1 MKGSLNYIRFHEVC
15 KPILSGNV
23 EKTDGKGKA
32 SFQNFMIQRGP
43 EASYTLKYKVKINK
57 YIDLLSDS
65 FEFYAASEVNEI
77 ESLND
82 SPYISYEFLN
92 KPLSIQPSV
101 KLLDINGAP
110 IVNKTIIAFSWVEPR
125 FINFEGMKNSPT
137 NNKYYELENYLSEPS
152 DENGVANFTSLTII
166 GSAERLA
173 YIHFYCEGKT
183 ALWTDRFDKSSY
195 SIVLPPRALF
205 PVVLNATAFEVEIVD
220 DYDDFTVKEGEKI
233 NPRYEIR
240 AKEINKDGL
249 TGGPKEGVM
258 CFAVLYKSN
267 QCQHPKG
274 YINALPNHPM
284 KYIERPIAAKYSN
297 DMDNP
302 TSQNK
307 IIEEYYLT
315 DKAGVAIFEDLR
327 ISQSGPSGNY
337 TLQFNCAQEQV
348 VAEHHLEVTTSIE
361 PENIKFAEK
370 IPPQVVVGDPE
381 NSADFDMTL
390 LIEVNDEFKNGV
402 PGKYPSKIYANAS
415 LPKHQNDIEVIMAE
429 EIPLFTPSQL
439 DGVMTIPLKVIK
451 LTEDINAT
459 IILEIDGIE
468 INTTEIEFMVSPSI
482 DLDAITK
489 IEFTKYPDPEKPL
502 VMKENF
508 DVKVQLFNIQGK
520 GITAEK
526 YFYFLDIY
534 FNVFGEV
541 DLPYGFVNKT
551 CDQSPRI
558 SGSTVEFRN
567 CHYVRAA
574 TGHYDLRVYVTTE
587 NNKDNIIFKSGFIK
601 TYITNLIDIIGIQDV
616 VEKDKFK
623 YEDHIPLSNTKYDYN
638 KRLLSP
644 YIADKSVI
652 NDTLIMDS
660 PYILVYFVF
669 SYQTNSPLANTEI
682 DMLGVDVNEYPPI
695 MQAMGGPMGRV
706 RNYFEY
712 KFYKGSKTD
721 ENGLLFLEVKIKHGG
736 IGRYVVAFDFGNC
749 ISIPGG
755 FGTDN
760 PIQSIEIDSEPYN
773 YEKEKY
779 LTGKSFDHK
788 ARVRVKVETGKS
800 AEGYVVIAHP
810 VAVSNS
816 LITTDI
822 FPQSFV
828 DLESEENYLAWIT
841 VLQDGSYAITNSK
854 GIATFDS
861 LTVWDVTGDEATTK
875 FQFGVGD
882 HYKGMHLVTNTTDEN
897 YTFVPSMSFEMV
909 KQPNKFISAYTF
921 INPYPV
927 VRVKSMIK
935 DRPFYLINMRL
946 TEIFNEPI
954 NDNDIADAT
963 NKYISGAV

>member
-1 MKGSLNYIRFHEVC
+1 MY
-15 KPILSGNV
+15 
-23 EKTDGKGKA
+23 
-32 SFQNFMIQRGP
+32 
-43 EASYTLKYKVKINK
+43 
-57 YIDLLSDS
+57 
-65 FEFYAASEVNEI
+65 
-77 ESLND
+77 
-82 SPYISYEFLN
+82 
-92 KPLSIQPSV
+92 
-101 KLLDINGAP
+101 
-110 IVNKTIIAFSWVEPR
+110 
-125 FINFEGMKNSPT
+125 
-137 NNKYYELENYLSEPS
+137 
-152 DENGVANFTSLTII
+152 
-166 GSAERLA
+166 
-173 YIHFYCEGKT
+173 
-183 ALWTDRFDKSSY
+183 
-195 SIVLPPRALF
+195 
-205 PVVLNATAFEVEIVD
+205 PVVINATAFKVEIVD
-220 DYDDFTVKEGEKI
+220 DYDDFRVKEGEKI
-233 NPRYEIR
+233 NPRYEVR
-240 AKEINKDGL
+240 VKEIKEDQSI
-249 TGGPKEGVM
+249 GGPIEGVM

-267 QCQHPKG
+267 GYQHPKG

-284 KYIERPIAAKYSN
+284 KYVERPVAAKYSD

-315 DKAGVAIFEDLR
+315 DKAGVAVFEDLR

-348 VAEHHLEVTTSIE
+348 VAEHHLEVITSIE

-402 PGKYPSKIYANAS
+402 PGKYPSKIYTNAS
-415 LPKHQNDIEVIMAE
+415 LAKHQNDIEVIMAE

-459 IILEIDGIE
+459 IILEIDGI
-468 INTTEIEFMVSPSI
+468 NVTTTEIEFMVSSSI

-502 VMKENF
+502 VMNENF
-508 DVKVQLFNIQGK
+508 DVKVQLFNIQGN
-520 GITAEK
+520 GIKAEN

-534 FNVFGEV
+534 FNVVGEV

-551 CDQSPRI
+551 CDQNPRI
-558 SGSTVEFRN
+558 SGSTVEFKN

-574 TGHYDLRVYVTTE
+574 SGHYDLRVYVTTE
-587 NNKDNIIFKSGFIK
+587 NNKNNIVYKSGFIK
-601 TYITNLIDIIGIQDV
+601 TYITNLIDLIGIQNV
-616 VEKDKFK
+616 TEKSKFK
-623 YEDHIPLSNTKYDYN
+623 YEDHQNEVSKLSLNP
-638 KRLLSP
+638 RLLSP
-644 YIADKSVI
+644 SNKDSEYVDY
-652 NDTLIMDS
+652 LILDMDVS
-660 PYILVYFVF
+660 YILTYFVY
-669 SYQTNSPLANTEI
+669 SYQLESPLINTQI
-682 DMLGVDVNEYPPI
+682 DILGLDILEYPPI
-695 MQAMGGPMGRV
+695 MQAMGGPAGPQ

-712 KFYKGSKTD
+712 KTYNGSKTN
-721 ENGLLFLEVKIKHGG
+721 EYGNLFLEVKIKQGG
-736 IGRYVVAFDFGNC
+736 IGGYVVAFDFGNC
-749 ISIPGG
+749 ISVPGP
-755 FGTDN
+755 FRTN
-760 PIQSIEIDSEPYN
+760 NNLKSIEIDSEPYN
-773 YEKEKY
+773 YKEETY
-779 LTGKSFDHK
+779 LAGTSFDHK
-788 ARVRVKVETGKS
+788 ARVRIEVESGRP
-800 AEGYVVIAHP
+800 EGYVVIAHP
-810 VAVSNS
+810 VAVSES

-841 VLQDGSYAITNSK
+841 VLRDGSYAITNSK

-861 LTVWDVTGDEATTK
+861 LTVWDVSGSEATTK

-882 HYKGMHLVTNTTDEN
+882 YYSKMHLVTEPTEQN